1 MSSEAKQP
9 VTDRA
14 PAGGSERAADE
25 VLEAE
30 RLESGV
36 ETEDAEE
43 GEATE
48 AAAEPEDADEAELPA
63 AVGFDPDSV
72 IRHLTH
78 KPGVYRMLDAAGNVI
93 YVGKARDLRRRVAS
107 YFQGSRAHDGKTYA
121 MVRSVAGVEVT
132 VTRTE
137 VEALMLEYHLIK
149 QHRPRFNVV
158 LRDDKSY
165 PYIHLDTSH
174 KFPRLSFY
182 RGPRTSKAKLFGPY
196 PSAGSVRETLNQL
209 QKLFQLRQCEDS
221 YFANRSRPCLQHQIE
236 RCTAPCVGFIS
247 EEDYARDLEHAVLF
261 LQGQSDVVTQKLSET
276 MEQASAALNFERAAQ
291 YRDQLAKLKNVQSQ
305 QIVAR
310 TSGDFDAVGLAE
322 DHGIPCV
329 AIMFFRGGR
338 SLGSRNYFPKVPKVA
353 KGGAEDD
360 EIIRAFLLQYYGGRE
375 APKEILVSRSVPEAA
390 GLAEMLSA
398 QSGHKVAIK
407 SRVRGDRARWV
418 EMAVTNAC
426 HGAELRYQASAS
438 YEGQLEA
445 LAEALDLPELPSRLE
460 CFDISH
466 TGGEATVASC
476 VVFGSEG
483 PLKSDYRRFNIQGVA
498 AGDDY
503 GAMNQALTRRYAR
516 VKQGEVPMP
525 DVLLIDGGP
534 GQLAQAVE
542 VLGEL
547 QIQGPR
553 VVGVAKGQDRKPGR
567 ESLYLPERELPLHL
581 PASSP
586 ALHLIQQIRDEA
598 HRFAITGHRARR
610 QKSRTRSPLE
620 DIRGLGPK
628 RRRELLR
635 QFGGL
640 QAVTRAGVDDLM
652 RVKGISRQLAESIYE
667 HFHAD

>member
-1 MSSEAKQP
+1 MNDMKPESKQADTGNGSP
-9 VTDRA
+9 PATPRA
-14 PAGGSERAADE
+14 GARLLGPADE
-25 VLEAE
+25 
-30 RLESGV
+30 G
-36 ETEDAEE
+36 EDFDA
-43 GEATE
+43 GEAL
-48 AAAEPEDADEAELPA
+48 EPARDRTDAD
-63 AVGFDPDSV
+63 VSGGGFDPDAV
-72 IRHLTH
+72 LRHLTH
-78 KPGVYRMLDAAGNVI
+78 KPGVYRMLDAGGDVI

-107 YFQGSRAHDGKTYA
+107 YFQGSRAHDAKTHA

-137 VEALMLEYHLIK
+137 VEALMLEYNLIK

-165 PYIHLDTSH
+165 PYIHLDANH
-174 KFPRLSFY
+174 RFPRLSFY

-221 YFANRSRPCLQHQIE
+221 YFENRSRPCLQHQIE
-236 RCTAPCVGFIS
+236 RCTAPCVGLIS

-261 LQGQSDVVTQKLSET
+261 LQGQSEVVTQKLGER

-291 YRDQLAKLKNVQSQ
+291 YRDQLAKLNNVRSEQL
-305 QIVAR
+305 ITR

-329 AIMFFRGGR
+329 AILFFRGGR
-338 SLGSRNYFPKVPKVA
+338 SLGSRNFFPKVPKVSN
-353 KGGAEDD
+353 GGAEDD

-375 APKEILVSRSVPEAA
+375 APKEILVSRAVPEAPA
-390 GLAEMLSA
+390 LAEMLSA
-398 QSGHKVAIK
+398 QSGHRVVIK

-418 EMAVTNAC
+418 EMAVTNAR
-426 HGAELRYQASAS
+426 HGAELRYQAGAS
-438 YEGQLEA
+438 YEGQLAA
-445 LAEALDLPELPSRLE
+445 LAEALGLAALPSRLE

-483 PLKSDYRRFNIQGVA
+483 PLKSDYRRFNIEGVA

-503 GAMNQALTRRYAR
+503 GAMSQALTRRYAR

-525 DVLLIDGGP
+525 DVLFIDGGP
-534 GQLAQAVE
+534 GQLAQAIA
-542 VLGEL
+542 VLRDLAIEGL
-547 QIQGPR
+547 R

-567 ESLYLPERELPLHL
+567 ESLYLPEREQPLHL

-586 ALHLIQQIRDEA
+586 ALHLIQQVRDEA

-610 QKSRTRSPLE
+610 QKARTRSPLE
-620 DIRGLGPK
+620 EIPGLGPK

-667 HFHAD
+667 RFHAD